1 MTITIEEVE
10 QSAWVDVEVDLIN
23 CPEGMRYTYRQ
34 EDFRARVTGPAS
46 AVEKLSES
54 GVSAVVDLSGLAEGQ
69 YALPITIDEQIYP
82 GITFEL
88 EPASVRVTLESVSV
102 AE

>member
-1 MTITIEEVE
+1 
-10 QSAWVDVEVDLIN
+10 
-23 CPEGMRYTYRQ
+23 
-34 EDFRARVTGPAS
+34 
-46 AVEKLSES
+46 
-54 GVSAVVDLSGLAEGQ
+54 VVDLSGLAEGQ
-69 YALPITIDEQIYP
+69 YALPITIDEQVYP